1 MIKLLVIGLILYV
14 CYRIYKFSWR
24 LHQTIDDMRRGGGG
38 QATGNRSNQRYES
51 GRRSGKVYSKD
62 VGEYV
67 DYEEIDR
74 VVEQNTGED
83 VQTEQFCEESRV
95 SDAEYEDIKSDAS
108 DKRQRTRH

>member
-24 LHQTIDDMRRGGGG
+24 LHQTIDDMRRAAEGKPP
-38 QATGNRSNQRYES
+38 ATAATNAMRADREAARCYA
-51 GRRSGKVYSKD
+51 KD

-83 VQTEQFCEESRV
+83 MQTEQFCEESRV
-95 SDAEYEDIKSDAS
+95 SDAEYEDIK
-108 DKRQRTRH
+108 